1 MRKLPLTDT
10 FVLLTRV
17 GKIMVM
23 QQTDFSHSKSPQPWQ
38 MHYGSLDSDAEAA
51 STSYKL

>member
-1 MRKLPLTDT
+1 MKKLPPTDT
-10 FVLLTRV
+10 FVLLTRM

-23 QQTDFSHSKSPQPWQ
+23 QQTGFSHSKSPKPWQ
-38 MHYGSLDSDAEAA
+38 IHYGSLGSDAEAA

>member
-1 MRKLPLTDT
+1 MKKLPPTDT

-23 QQTDFSHSKSPQPWQ
+23 QQTDFSHSKFPKPWQ
-38 MHYGSLDSDAEAA
+38 IHYGSLGSDDEAA